1 MVRDG
6 AALAKRHGRAA
17 RSGSGPRGSRDRA
30 RAIVVGKHLVLRCRR
45 SRLLPQSDP
54 VGGSA
59 FFGRPLYDRA
69 SRTAAAPRRNRC
81 VAVRR
86 RALRDPRPQAAMT
99 IVRRPRASLF
109 HAEGGW
115 FSANWHF
122 SFDQYWDEANMG
134 IGDLRVF
141 NDDRLVP
148 GAAWPMHPHRDIE
161 GITYVAEGTFEHAD
175 SRGNG
180 GVLHPGAVQR
190 ATLGSGM
197 QHSERNGSKTE
208 PMRFIQMW
216 IMPSRRGL
224 APSVEQ
230 REFGADARRNVLK
243 AVLVPEKG
251 FGGDGAPA
259 ADDAVTVHQD
269 AAVYAGLLDANKKVR
284 HEFRPGFGGYLFVV
298 HGSLVRPEL
307 DEGGAAKIQ
316 DEPAIDVE
324 GGARGAEVLLVETRT
339 RPA

>member
-1 MVRDG
+1 
-6 AALAKRHGRAA
+6 
-17 RSGSGPRGSRDRA
+17 
-30 RAIVVGKHLVLRCRR
+30 
-45 SRLLPQSDP
+45 
-54 VGGSA
+54 
-59 FFGRPLYDRA
+59 
-69 SRTAAAPRRNRC
+69 
-81 VAVRR
+81 
-86 RALRDPRPQAAMT
+86 MT
-99 IVRRPRASLF
+99 IVLRPRASLF

-134 IGDLRVF
+134 LGDLRVF

-161 GITYVAEGTFEHAD
+161 GITYVAEGTFKHAD

-208 PMRFIQMW
+208 SMRFIQMW

-224 APSVEQ
+224 EPSIEQ
-230 REFGADARRNVLK
+230 SEFPAEARRNRLK
-243 AVLVPEKG
+243 PVVVPAQG
-251 FGGDGAPA
+251 FGGEGAPR
-259 ADDAVTVHQD
+259 ADDAVAVHQD
-269 AAVYAGLLDANKKVR
+269 AAVYAGILDPGATVR
-284 HEFRPGFGGYLFVV
+284 HEFRPEFGGYLFVV

-307 DEGGAAKIQ
+307 DEGGAAKIVN
-316 DEPAIDVE
+316 EPSIELAA
-324 GGARGAEVLLVETRT
+324 GPTGAEVLLVETRT
-339 RPA
+339 KG

>member
-1 MVRDG
+1 MT
-6 AALAKRHGRAA
+6 
-17 RSGSGPRGSRDRA
+17 
-30 RAIVVGKHLVLRCRR
+30 LVL
-45 SRLLPQSDP
+45 
-54 VGGSA
+54 
-59 FFGRPLYDRA
+59 
-69 SRTAAAPRRNRC
+69 
-81 VAVRR
+81 
-86 RALRDPRPQAAMT
+86 
-99 IVRRPRASLF
+99 RPRASLF

-180 GVLHPGAVQR
+180 GILHPGAVQR

-197 QHSERNGSKTE
+197 QHSERNASKTE

-224 APSVEQ
+224 EPSIEQ
-230 REFGADARRNVLK
+230 REFALLFKKLATLRTDAPL
-243 AVLVPEKG
+243 
-251 FGGDGAPA
+251 F
-259 ADDAVTVHQD
+259 
-269 AAVYAGLLDANKKVR
+269 KKVETL
-284 HEFRPGFGGYLFVV
+284 HW
-298 HGSLVRPEL
+298 
-307 DEGGAAKIQ
+307 
-316 DEPAIDVE
+316 
-324 GGARGAEVLLVETRT
+324 RGAT
-339 RPA
+339 PAFAKWAKKMDAPGLIERCEAVMKKS

>member
-1 MVRDG
+1 
-6 AALAKRHGRAA
+6 
-17 RSGSGPRGSRDRA
+17 
-30 RAIVVGKHLVLRCRR
+30 
-45 SRLLPQSDP
+45 
-54 VGGSA
+54 
-59 FFGRPLYDRA
+59 
-69 SRTAAAPRRNRC
+69 
-81 VAVRR
+81 
-86 RALRDPRPQAAMT
+86 
-99 IVRRPRASLF
+99 
-109 HAEGGW
+109 
-115 FSANWHF
+115 

-180 GVLHPGAVQR
+180 GILHPGAIQR

-224 APSVEQ
+224 EPSIEQ
-230 REFGADARRNVLK
+230 REFAAETRRNVLRP
-243 AVLVPEKG
+243 VLVPADG
-251 FGGDGAPA
+251 FGGDGAPRA
-259 ADDAVTVHQD
+259 ADSVTVHQD
-269 AAVYAGLLDANKKVR
+269 AAVYAGLLDGNRKVR
-284 HEFRPGFGGYLFVV
+284 QELRSGFGGYLFVV

-316 DEPAIDVE
+316 DEPAIDLE
-324 GGARGAEVLLVETRT
+324 AGGRGAEVLLVETRT
-339 RPA
+339 TRA

>member
-1 MVRDG
+1 
-6 AALAKRHGRAA
+6 
-17 RSGSGPRGSRDRA
+17 
-30 RAIVVGKHLVLRCRR
+30 
-45 SRLLPQSDP
+45 
-54 VGGSA
+54 
-59 FFGRPLYDRA
+59 
-69 SRTAAAPRRNRC
+69 
-81 VAVRR
+81 
-86 RALRDPRPQAAMT
+86 MT
-99 IVRRPRASLF
+99 IVLRPRASLF

-115 FSANWHF
+115 FNANWHF
-122 SFDQYWDEANMG
+122 SFDQYRDEANMG

-180 GVLHPGAVQR
+180 GILHPGAIQR

-197 QHSERNGSKTE
+197 QHSERNASKTE

-224 APSVEQ
+224 EPSIEQ
-230 REFGADARRNVLK
+230 REFGAETRRNVLRP
-243 AVLVPEKG
+243 VLVPAQG
-251 FGGDGAPA
+251 FGGDGAPKA
-259 ADDAVTVHQD
+259 ADAVTVHQD
-269 AAVYAGLLDANKKVR
+269 AAVYAGLLDAKRKVR
-284 HEFRPGFGGYLFVV
+284 NDFRPGFGGYLFVV

-316 DEPAIDVE
+316 GEPSIELEAGHE
-324 GGARGAEVLLVETRT
+324 GAEVLLVETRT
-339 RPA
+339 SRA

>member
-1 MVRDG
+1 
-6 AALAKRHGRAA
+6 
-17 RSGSGPRGSRDRA
+17 
-30 RAIVVGKHLVLRCRR
+30 
-45 SRLLPQSDP
+45 
-54 VGGSA
+54 
-59 FFGRPLYDRA
+59 
-69 SRTAAAPRRNRC
+69 
-81 VAVRR
+81 
-86 RALRDPRPQAAMT
+86 MT
-99 IVRRPRASLF
+99 IVLRPRASLF

-122 SFDQYWDEANMG
+122 SFDQYSDEANMG

-180 GVLHPGAVQR
+180 GILHPGAVQR

-197 QHSERNGSKTE
+197 QHSERNASKTE

-224 APSVEQ
+224 DPSIEQ
-230 REFGADARRNVLK
+230 REFALESRRNVLK
-243 AVLVPEKG
+243 PVLVPAPG
-251 FGGDGAPA
+251 FGGDGAPK

-269 AAVYAGLLDANKKVR
+269 AAVYAAMLDASKKVR
-284 HEFRPGFGGYLFVV
+284 HTFRPGFGGYLFVV
-298 HGSLVRPEL
+298 HGSLAQPRL
-307 DEGGAAKIQ
+307 DEGGAAKILQ
-316 DEPAIDVE
+316 EKALELEAGPT
-324 GGARGAEVLLVETRT
+324 GAEVLLVETRT

>member
-1 MVRDG
+1 MG
-6 AALAKRHGRAA
+6 
-17 RSGSGPRGSRDRA
+17 
-30 RAIVVGKHLVLRCRR
+30 C
-45 SRLLPQSDP
+45 
-54 VGGSA
+54 
-59 FFGRPLYDRA
+59 
-69 SRTAAAPRRNRC
+69 RRNRESP
-81 VAVRR
+81 RR
-86 RALRDPRPQAAMT
+86 LVT
-99 IVRRPRASLF
+99 IVLRPRVSLF

-180 GVLHPGAVQR
+180 GILHPGAVQR

-224 APSVEQ
+224 EPSIEQ
-230 REFGADARRNVLK
+230 REFPADARRNVLK
-243 AVLVPEKG
+243 PVLVPAPG
-251 FGGDGAPA
+251 FGADDAPK

-269 AAVYAGLLDANKKVR
+269 AAVYATRLEAKKKVR
-284 HEFRPGFGGYLFVV
+284 QQLRHGLGGYLFVV

-307 DEGGAAKIQ
+307 DEGGAAKILN
-316 DEPAIDVE
+316 ESAIE
-324 GGARGAEVLLVETRT
+324 LEAGPGGAEVLLVETRT
-339 RPA
+339 SRA

>member
-1 MVRDG
+1 V
-6 AALAKRHGRAA
+6 
-17 RSGSGPRGSRDRA
+17 
-30 RAIVVGKHLVLRCRR
+30 
-45 SRLLPQSDP
+45 
-54 VGGSA
+54 
-59 FFGRPLYDRA
+59 
-69 SRTAAAPRRNRC
+69 
-81 VAVRR
+81 
-86 RALRDPRPQAAMT
+86 T
-99 IVRRPRASLF
+99 IILRPRASLF

-180 GVLHPGAVQR
+180 GILHPGAIQR

-216 IMPSRRGL
+216 IIPARRGL
-224 APSVEQ
+224 EPSVEQ
-230 REFGADARRNVLK
+230 REFDVESRRNRLK
-243 AVLVPEKG
+243 PLLVPAPGYGE
-251 FGGDGAPA
+251 DGAPK

-269 AAVYAGLLDANKKVR
+269 AAVYAAVLDPGKSVR
-284 HEFRPGFGGYLFVV
+284 HDFRPGFAGYLFVV
-298 HGSLVRPEL
+298 HGTLKRPTV
-307 DEGGAAKIQ
+307 DEGGAARILGERAIEL
-316 DEPAIDVE
+316 EPAN
-324 GGARGAEVLLVETRT
+324 GGTELLLVETRVS
-339 RPA
+339 ASG

>member
-1 MVRDG
+1 
-6 AALAKRHGRAA
+6 
-17 RSGSGPRGSRDRA
+17 
-30 RAIVVGKHLVLRCRR
+30 
-45 SRLLPQSDP
+45 
-54 VGGSA
+54 
-59 FFGRPLYDRA
+59 
-69 SRTAAAPRRNRC
+69 
-81 VAVRR
+81 
-86 RALRDPRPQAAMT
+86 MT
-99 IVRRPRASLF
+99 IVLRPRASLF

-134 IGDLRVF
+134 LGDLRVF

-180 GVLHPGAVQR
+180 GILHPGAVQR

-224 APSVEQ
+224 DPSVEQ
-230 REFGADARRNVLK
+230 REFPAEARRDRLVP
-243 AVLVPEKG
+243 VLVPAPG

-259 ADDAVTVHQD
+259 SPEAVTVHQD
-269 AAVYAGLLDANKKVR
+269 AAVYAALLGPGKTIR
-284 HEFRPGFGGYLFVV
+284 HGFRRGFGGYLFVV
-298 HGSLVRPEL
+298 HGELTLPSL
-307 DEGGAAKIQ
+307 DEGGAAKVWNETEI
-316 DEPAIDVE
+316 AISAGE
-324 GGARGAEVLLVETRT
+324 AGAEILLVETGVALT
-339 RPA
+339 G

>member
-1 MVRDG
+1 
-6 AALAKRHGRAA
+6 
-17 RSGSGPRGSRDRA
+17 
-30 RAIVVGKHLVLRCRR
+30 
-45 SRLLPQSDP
+45 
-54 VGGSA
+54 
-59 FFGRPLYDRA
+59 
-69 SRTAAAPRRNRC
+69 
-81 VAVRR
+81 
-86 RALRDPRPQAAMT
+86 MT
-99 IVRRPRASLF
+99 IVLRPRASLF

-180 GVLHPGAVQR
+180 GILHPGAVQR

-224 APSVEQ
+224 EPSIEQ
-230 REFGADARRNVLK
+230 REFASDARRNVLK
-243 AVLVPEKG
+243 PVLVPAEG
-251 FGGDGAPA
+251 FGGDGAPG

-284 HEFRPGFGGYLFVV
+284 HQFRRGFDGYLFVV
-298 HGSLVRPEL
+298 HGSLVGPEL

-316 DEPAIDVE
+316 AESALDLEA
-324 GGARGAEVLLVETRT
+324 GSKGAEVLLVETRT
-339 RPA
+339 AGA